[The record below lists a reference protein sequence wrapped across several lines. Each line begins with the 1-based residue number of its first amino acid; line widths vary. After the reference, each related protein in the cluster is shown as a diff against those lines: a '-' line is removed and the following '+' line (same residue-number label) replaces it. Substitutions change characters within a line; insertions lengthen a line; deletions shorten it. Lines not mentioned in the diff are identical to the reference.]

1 MRAKES
7 AADSVE
13 RAQRD
18 SLQPDPDPV
27 DKELGLVRSCGGQAQ
42 GVAPPLGIEVV
53 GTVQRKRAL
62 DERFEAQCWAELD
75 DHLDGV
81 FAGRSDSMRHARRA
95 GDRLSGAKHT
105 LHPAADRANRPLDNL
120 DALLLSR
127 V

>member
-7 AADSVE
+7 PADSLK

-18 SLQPDPDPV
+18 TLQPDRDPG
-27 DKELGLVRSCGGQAQ
+27 DKELGLVRSCRGQAQ
-42 GVAPPLGIEVV
+42 GVAPPLGIEVA

-81 FAGRSDSMRHARRA
+81 FAARSDSMRHACSA
-95 GDRLSGAKHT
+95 GDRLSAAKHT
-105 LHPAADRANRPLDNL
+105 FDPAADRPN
-120 DALLLSR
+120 
-127 V
+127 